1 MLLPS
6 AFISVFGWYPQEH
19 SPFSFRSPT
28 HSGGGWTFAL
38 THLIPGQEWTSHLS
52 IMFPPNAIKC
62 FHTHVSHLS
71 PPFFCSLQSRNEQF
85 SPRTPPLCPCLIP
98 EAQLSRPPTPLF
110 FFPVLSV
117 FIPMLLSSLVILFYF
132 LPPPFSPPK
141 PGHRRPTGTYLVFL
155 HPHSGL
161 RANCRVWSVCKL
173 IEISHSSPHLRLASP
188 CLNLGREGWSV
199 TFSLCNPFDRD
210 QERSVGFRLYQNN
223 N

>member
-6 AFISVFGWYPQEH
+6 AFMSVFGWYPQEH
-19 SPFSFRSPT
+19 SPFRSPT

-52 IMFPPNAIKC
+52 IMFPPSAIKC

-71 PPFFCSLQSRNEQF
+71 PPFF
-85 SPRTPPLCPCLIP
+85 
-98 EAQLSRPPTPLF
+98 LF
-110 FFPVLSV
+110 FAKSQWAIQSTDSPSLS
-117 FIPMLLSSLVILFYF
+117 LSHPRGSARSSSYSSFFFCVKCLHSNAAQQPGDFFSF
-132 LPPPFSPPK
+132 LPPLFSPPK

-173 IEISHSSPHLRLASP
+173 IEISHSSPHLRLVSP

-210 QERSVGFRLYQNN
+210 
-223 N
+223 